1 MLDLANPM
9 VLIQSY
15 LNLSESIRSVKDKV
29 LISEVGPRDGLQN
42 CSGVM
47 PTDIKKRWIKGLY
60 DAGLRE
66 IEVGSFVPPKL
77 FPQLADT
84 AEIVAFAKTLPGL
97 RVLAL
102 VPNLRGAEAAI
113 AAGVTSIGFP
123 LSVSETHS
131 VKNLRQTHDQAVENV
146 RQIAQLIAA
155 QPKEA
160 RPEFEG
166 ALSTAFGCSIEGVIA
181 EAQVLSLAERLIEA
195 GVDELGL
202 SDTVGYANPLQV
214 KRLIR
219 ETRRVAGADKVKS
232 VHLHNTYGLGLANAF
247 AAYEEGIE
255 VFDSS
260 QGGLG
265 GCPASPGASGNIV
278 TEDLVFMF
286 ESMGVDTGV
295 DLKALMACRTFLADG
310 LPGEDIYGMLPN
322 AGLPKN
328 YTDSFKP

>member
-1 MLDLANPM
+1 M
-9 VLIQSY
+9 
-15 LNLSESIRSVKDKV
+15 KDKV

-42 CSGVM
+42 CKGVM
-47 PTDIKKRWIKGLY
+47 PSAVKMRWIQGLY

-84 AEIVAFAKTLPGL
+84 AEIVAFAKMLPGL

-102 VPNLRGAEAAI
+102 VPNLRGAKAAI
-113 AAGVTSIGFP
+113 EAGVTSMGFP

-131 VKNLRQTHDQAVENV
+131 IKNLRQTHDQAIENV
-146 RQIAQLIAA
+146 RQIAALIAE
-155 QPKEA
+155 QPEDS

-166 ALSTAFGCSIEGVIA
+166 ALSTAFGCSIEGHID
-181 EAQVLSLAERLIEA
+181 ERQVLSLAERLVKA

-202 SDTVGYANPLQV
+202 SDTVGYANPKQV
-214 KRLIR
+214 KRLINKLR
-219 ETRRVAGADKVKS
+219 GVAGADKVKS
-232 VHLHNTYGLGLANAF
+232 VHLHNTYGLGIANAF

-265 GCPASPGASGNIV
+265 GCPVSPGASGNIV
-278 TEDLVFMF
+278 TEDLVYMF

-295 DLKALMACRTFLADG
+295 ELGALMDCRKYLEEG
-310 LPGEDIYGMLPN
+310 LPGELIYGMTPN
-322 AGLPKN
+322 AGLPKI
-328 YTDSFKP
+328 YASLD

>member
-1 MLDLANPM
+1 M
-9 VLIQSY
+9 
-15 LNLSESIRSVKDKV
+15 KDKV

-42 CSGVM
+42 CKGVM
-47 PTDIKKRWIKGLY
+47 PTAVKKLWIKGLY
-60 DAGLRE
+60 DAGVRE

-84 AEIVAFAKTLPGL
+84 AEIVSFAKTLPGL

-113 AAGVTSIGFP
+113 KAGVTSIGFP

-131 VKNLRQTHDQAVENV
+131 IKNLHQNHDQAIENV
-146 RQIAQLIAA
+146 RRIAELIAD
-155 QPKEA
+155 QPVDT

-166 ALSTAFGCSIEGVIA
+166 ALSTAFGCSIEGDIP
-181 EAQVLSLAERLIEA
+181 ERKVLSLAERLIAA

-202 SDTVGYANPLQV
+202 SDTVGYAQPLQV

-219 ETRRVAGADKVKS
+219 KTREVAGADRVKS
-232 VHLHNTYGLGLANAF
+232 VHLHNTYGLGLVNAF

-286 ESMGVDTGV
+286 ESMGVSTGV
-295 DLKALMACRTFLADG
+295 DLGALIVCREILSAG
-310 LPGEDIYGMLPN
+310 LPNEPLYGMTPN
-322 AGLPKN
+322 AGLPKT
-328 YTDSFKP
+328 YLL

>member
-1 MLDLANPM
+1 M
-9 VLIQSY
+9 
-15 LNLSESIRSVKDKV
+15 KDKV

-42 CSGVM
+42 CVGVM
-47 PTDIKKRWIKGLY
+47 PTKIKLAWIKALY
-60 DAGLRE
+60 NAGVRE

-84 AEIVAFAKTLPGL
+84 AEIIAFAKTLPGL

-102 VPNLRGAEAAI
+102 VPNLRGAQAAI
-113 AAGVTSIGFP
+113 AAGVTSMGFP

-131 VKNLRQTHDQAVENV
+131 VKNLRQTHDQAIENV
-146 RQIAQLIAA
+146 AAIAA
-155 QPKEA
+155 LIKEQPENN

-166 ALSTAFGCSIEGVIA
+166 ALSTAFGCSIEGEIA
-181 EAQVLSLAERLIEA
+181 EDSVLRLAERLITA

-202 SDTVGYANPLQV
+202 SDTVGYAQPLQV

-219 ETRRVAGADKVKS
+219 RVREVAGAEKVKS

-278 TEDLVFMF
+278 TEDLIFMF
-286 ESMGVDTGV
+286 ETMGVNTGI
-295 DLKALMACRTFLADG
+295 DLDALIACRQFITDG
-310 LPGEDIYGMLPN
+310 LPGEHLYGMTPN
-322 AGLPKN
+322 AGLPKG
-328 YTDSFKP
+328 FKQTA

>member
-1 MLDLANPM
+1 M
-9 VLIQSY
+9 
-15 LNLSESIRSVKDKV
+15 KDKV

-42 CSGVM
+42 CKGVM
-47 PTDIKKRWIKGLY
+47 PTDIKKRWIQGLY
-60 DAGLRE
+60 DAGIRE
-66 IEVGSFVPPKL
+66 IEVGSFVPPRL

-84 AEIVAFAKTLPGL
+84 AEIAAFAKTLPGL

-102 VPNLRGAEAAI
+102 VPNLRGAQAAI
-113 AAGVTSIGFP
+113 DIGVTSIGFP

-131 VKNLRQTHDQAVENV
+131 IKNLRQTHDEAIETVT
-146 RQIAQLIAA
+146 QIAKLISR
-155 QPKEA
+155 QPIDV

-166 ALSTAFGCSIEGVIA
+166 ALSTAFGCSIEGHIA
-181 EAQVLSLAERLIEA
+181 ESKVLKLAERLMVA

-202 SDTVGYANPLQV
+202 SDTVGYASPLQV
-214 KRLIR
+214 KRMIR
-219 ETRRVAGADKVKS
+219 KTRELVGGDKVKS

-255 VFDSS
+255 VFDAS

-295 DLKALMACRTFLADG
+295 DLEALMACRLVLQEG
-310 LPGEDIYGMLPN
+310 LPAEPLYGMTPN
-322 AGLPKN
+322 AGLPKI
-328 YTDSFKP
+328 YSL

>member
-1 MLDLANPM
+1 MKN
-9 VLIQSY
+9 
-15 LNLSESIRSVKDKV
+15 KV

-42 CSGVM
+42 CTGVM
-47 PTDIKKRWIKGLY
+47 PTDVKKRWIQGLY

-84 AEIVAFAKTLPGL
+84 AEIVAFAKTLPDL

-102 VPNLRGAEAAI
+102 VPNLRGAQGAI

-123 LSVSETHS
+123 LSCSETHS
-131 VKNLRQTHDQAVENV
+131 MKNLRQTHDQAIENV
-146 RQIAQLIAA
+146 AAIAA
-155 QPKEA
+155 LIEKQPEGQ

-166 ALSTAFGCSIEGVIA
+166 ALSTAFGCSIVGEVP
-181 EAQVLSLAERLIEA
+181 EDKVVELAERLVEA

-202 SDTVGYANPLQV
+202 SDTVGYASPKSV
-214 KRLIR
+214 KSLIR
-219 ETRRVAGADKVKS
+219 KVRAVAGDDKVKS
-232 VHLHNTYGLGLANAF
+232 VHLHNTYGLGMANAF

-278 TEDLVFMF
+278 TEDLVYMF
-286 ESMGVDTGV
+286 EAMGVETGI
-295 DLKALMACRTFLADG
+295 DLEALMDCRKYLTEG
-310 LPGEDIYGMLPN
+310 LPGEPVYGMTPN
-322 AGLPKN
+322 AGLPKG
-328 YTDSFKP
+328 F

>member
-1 MLDLANPM
+1 M
-9 VLIQSY
+9 VKNSMQ
-15 LNLSESIRSVKDKV
+15 DKV

-42 CSGVM
+42 CDGVM
-47 PTDIKKRWIKGLY
+47 PTALKKAWIKGLY

-66 IEVGSFVPPKL
+66 IEVGSFVPPRL
-77 FPQLADT
+77 FPQLANT
-84 AEIVAFAKTLPGL
+84 TEIFEFSKSLPGL

-113 AAGVTSIGFP
+113 KVGVTSIGFP

-131 VKNLRQTHDQAVENV
+131 VKNLRQTHDQAIENV
-146 RQIAQLIAA
+146 RQIAALIAE
-155 QPKEA
+155 QPEGK

-166 ALSTAFGCSIEGVIA
+166 ALSTAFGCSIEGDIS
-181 EAQVLSLAERLIEA
+181 ETKVLRLAERLISA

-202 SDTVGYANPLQV
+202 SDTVGYAQPLQV

-219 ETRRVAGADKVKS
+219 KTREVAGADRVKS
-232 VHLHNTYGLGLANAF
+232 VHLHNTYGLGLVNAF
-247 AAYEEGIE
+247 AAYEEGIG

-286 ESMGVDTGV
+286 ETMGVSTGI
-295 DLKALMACRTFLADG
+295 DLDALIACREILAAG
-310 LPGEDIYGMLPN
+310 LPNEPLYGMTPN
-322 AGLPKN
+322 AGLPKT
-328 YTDSFKP
+328 YLPKV

>member
-1 MLDLANPM
+1 M
-9 VLIQSY
+9 
-15 LNLSESIRSVKDKV
+15 KDKV

-42 CSGVM
+42 CDGIM
-47 PTDIKKRWIKGLY
+47 PTEVKKLWIKGLY
-60 DAGLRE
+60 DAGIRE
-66 IEVGSFVPPKL
+66 IEVGSFVPAKL

-84 AEIVAFAKTLPGL
+84 AEIVEYAKSLPGL

-102 VPNLRGAEAAI
+102 VPNLRGAKAAI
-113 AAGVTSIGFP
+113 AAGVTSMGFP

-131 VKNLRQTHDQAVENV
+131 EKNLRQTHDQAIENV
-146 RQIAQLIAA
+146 RQIAEVIAD
-155 QPKEA
+155 QPEGN

-166 ALSTAFGCSIEGVIA
+166 ALSTAFGCSIEGHID
-181 EAQVLSLAERLIEA
+181 EAQVLALAERLVEA

-202 SDTVGYANPLQV
+202 SDTVGYANPKQV
-214 KRLIR
+214 KRLIAGV
-219 ETRRVAGADKVKS
+219 RRVAGAHRVKS
-232 VHLHNTYGLGLANAF
+232 VHLHNTYGLGLANAL

-260 QGGLG
+260 QAGLG

-295 DLKALMACRTFLADG
+295 NLEALMACRSFLSEG
-310 LPGEDIYGMLPN
+310 LPQETLYGMTPN
-322 AGLPKN
+322 AGLPKT
-328 YTDSFKP
+328 YPFLS

>member
-1 MLDLANPM
+1 M
-9 VLIQSY
+9 
-15 LNLSESIRSVKDKV
+15 KDKV

-42 CSGVM
+42 CAGIM
-47 PTDIKKRWIKGLY
+47 PTATKLSWVQALY
-60 DAGLRE
+60 NAGVRE

-102 VPNLRGAEAAI
+102 VPNLRGAQAAI
-113 AAGVTSIGFP
+113 AAGVTSMGFP

-131 VKNLRQTHDQAVENV
+131 VKNLRQTHDQAIENV
-146 RQIAQLIAA
+146 AAIAA
-155 QPKEA
+155 LIKEQPA
-160 RPEFEG
+160 DNRPNFEG
-166 ALSTAFGCSIEGVIA
+166 ALSTAFGCSIEGNIA
-181 EAQVLSLAERLIEA
+181 EDSVLRLAERLIAA

-202 SDTVGYANPLQV
+202 SDTVGYAQPLQV

-219 ETRRVAGADKVKS
+219 RVRDVAGADKVKS

-247 AAYEEGIE
+247 SAYEEGIE

-286 ESMGVDTGV
+286 EHMGVSTGI
-295 DLKALMACRTFLADG
+295 DLDALVACRSFITDG
-310 LPGEDIYGMLPN
+310 LPGEPLYGMVPN
-322 AGLPKN
+322 AGLP
-328 YTDSFKP
+328 TGFEQTA

>member
-1 MLDLANPM
+1 M
-9 VLIQSY
+9 
-15 LNLSESIRSVKDKV
+15 KDKI

-42 CSGVM
+42 CKGVM
-47 PTDIKKRWIKGLY
+47 PTDVKKRWIKGLY
-60 DAGLRE
+60 EAGLRE

-97 RVLAL
+97 TVLAL
-102 VPNLRGAEAAI
+102 IPNLRGAQGAL
-113 AAGVTSIGFP
+113 AAGVDAVTLP
-123 LSVSETHS
+123 LSASETHS
-131 VKNLRQTHDQAVENV
+131 LKNMRQSHDQVIENV
-146 RQIAQLIAA
+146 RAIRELFNSA
-155 QPKEA
+155 PKEK
-160 RPEFEG
+160 RPRFEAG
-166 ALSTAFGCSIEGVIA
+166 VSTAFGCSIEGKVP
-181 EAQVLSLAERLIEA
+181 EAKVLELSERLVEA

-202 SDTVGYANPLQV
+202 SDTVGYAQPLQV

-219 ETRRVAGADKVKS
+219 KLREVAGNEKVKS
-232 VHLHNTYGLGLANAF
+232 VHLHNTYGLGIANAF

-278 TEDLVFMF
+278 TEDLVYMF
-286 ESMGVDTGV
+286 QAMGVETGI
-295 DLKALMACRTFLADG
+295 DLDALIDCRKYLAEG
-310 LPGEDIYGMLPN
+310 LPGEPVYGMTPN

-328 YTDSFKP
+328 F

>member
-1 MLDLANPM
+1 M
-9 VLIQSY
+9 
-15 LNLSESIRSVKDKV
+15 KDKV

-42 CSGVM
+42 CTAVM
-47 PTDIKKRWIKGLY
+47 PTDMKKRWVQGLY

-84 AEIVAFAKTLPGL
+84 AEIVAFAKTMPDL

-102 VPNLRGAEAAI
+102 VPNLRGAQAAI

-131 VKNLRQTHDQAVENV
+131 IKNLRQTHDQAIETV
-146 RQIAQLIAA
+146 RQISQLIAE
-155 QPKEA
+155 QPVET

-166 ALSTAFGCSIEGVIA
+166 ALSTAFGCSIEGVIK
-181 EAQVLSLAERLIEA
+181 EDVVLRLAERLVEA

-219 ETRRVAGADKVKS
+219 ETRRVVGADKVKS

-295 DLKALMACRTFLADG
+295 NLEGLIACREILRAG
-310 LPGEDIYGMLPN
+310 LPEEPLYGMSPS
-322 AGLPKN
+322 AGLPKT
-328 YTDSFKP
+328 YYA